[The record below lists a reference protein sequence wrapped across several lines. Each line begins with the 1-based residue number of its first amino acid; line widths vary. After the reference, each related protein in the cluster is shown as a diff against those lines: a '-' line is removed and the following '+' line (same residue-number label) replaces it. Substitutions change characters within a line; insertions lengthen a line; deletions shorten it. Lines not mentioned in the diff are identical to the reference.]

1 MKKRWILN
9 LLLLVVVVGIAAFL
23 HLKPQEQALSARFE
37 VSNLKMADF
46 EAVKAE
52 FPAKAPTVFEKQD
65 GYWMMRKPYAARADQ
80 PSVQRIISII
90 AATTATRLP
99 LQDAAKY
106 GLDQP
111 VLKLTLSGAKGDQVF
126 TFGTFNPVTEEQYV
140 GFAGQVYL
148 LPGQYGEAAST
159 QPIEMVDKTPLSPA
173 ERKQLAGFDLAHLE
187 QWEENALKVELSNEG
202 KWSANDPKAKPTQN
216 DMNEWSDFSWVQ
228 AQAVSVEFYTP
239 DRKQSYPSFEVL
251 LRNGKKV
258 HFDKLQESP
267 EYLLARPDEG
277 IIYHFSN
284 DTGFTMVNPPVNIQ
298 TPGSK

>member
-9 LLLLVVVVGIAAFL
+9 LLLLAVVVGIAVFL
-23 HLKPQEQALSARFE
+23 HLKPQEQATSARFE
-37 VSNLKMADF
+37 VSSLKMADF
-46 EAVKAE
+46 DTVKAE
-52 FPAKAPTVFEKQD
+52 FPAKAPTIFEKQD

-80 PSVQRIISII
+80 SSVQRVMSII

-99 LQDAAKY
+99 LQEAAKY

-111 VLKLTLSGAKGDQVF
+111 VLKLTLSGAKGEQVF
-126 TFGTFNPVTEEQYV
+126 TFGTYNPVSEEQYV
-140 GFAGQVYL
+140 GYAGQVYL
-148 LPGQYGEAAST
+148 LPGQYSEAAST
-159 QPIEMVDKTPLSPA
+159 QPIEMVDKTPLSPV

-187 QWEENALKVELSNEG
+187 QWEENALKVQMSDEG
-202 KWSANDPKAKPTQN
+202 KWLANDAKAKPTQN
-216 DMNEWSDFSWVQ
+216 ELNEWMDFSWVQ
-228 AQAVSVEFYTP
+228 AQATSVEFYTP
-239 DRKQSYPSFEVL
+239 DRKQTYPSFEVL

-298 TPGSK
+298 APKSQ

>member
-9 LLLLVVVVGIAAFL
+9 LLLLVVVVGIAVFL
-23 HLKPQEQALSARFE
+23 HLKPQQQSQSAKFE
-37 VSNLKMADF
+37 VSSLKMADF
-46 EAVKAE
+46 DAVKAE

-65 GYWMMRKPYAARADQ
+65 GYWMMRKPYGARADQ

-90 AATTATRLP
+90 AATTATKLP

-126 TFGTFNPVTEEQYV
+126 TFGTYNPVTEEQYV

-148 LPGQYGEAAST
+148 LPGQYSEAAST
-159 QPIEMVDKTPLSPA
+159 QPIEMVDKTPLSPT

-187 QWEENALKVELSNEG
+187 QWEENALKVTLSTEG
-202 KWSANDPKAKPTQN
+202 KWSVNDPKAKPTQN
-216 DMNEWSDFSWVQ
+216 DMNEWTDFSWVQ
-228 AQAVSVEFYTP
+228 AQAVSVEVYTP
-239 DRKQSYPSFEVL
+239 DRKQAYPSFEVL
-251 LRNGKKV
+251 LRNGKKI
-258 HFDKLQESP
+258 HFDKMQESP

-284 DTGFTMVNPPVNIQ
+284 DSGFTMVNPPVNIQ
-298 TPGSK
+298 TPKK

>member
-9 LLLLVVVVGIAAFL
+9 LLLLAVVVGIAVFL
-23 HLKPQEQALSARFE
+23 HLKPQQQSQSAKFE
-37 VSNLKMADF
+37 VSSLKMADF
-46 EAVKAE
+46 DAVKAE

-65 GYWMMRKPYAARADQ
+65 GYWMMRKPYGARADQ

-90 AATTATRLP
+90 AATTATKLP

-126 TFGTFNPVTEEQYV
+126 TFGTYNPVTEEQYV

-148 LPGQYGEAAST
+148 LPGQYSEAAST
-159 QPIEMVDKTPLSPA
+159 QPIEMVDKTPLSPT

-187 QWEENALKVELSNEG
+187 QWEENALKVTLSTEG
-202 KWSANDPKAKPTQN
+202 KWSVNDPKAKPTQN
-216 DMNEWSDFSWVQ
+216 DMNEWTDFSWVQ
-228 AQAVSVEFYTP
+228 AQAVSVEVYTP
-239 DRKQSYPSFEVL
+239 DRKQAYPSFEVL
-251 LRNGKKV
+251 LRNGKKI
-258 HFDKLQESP
+258 HFDKMQESP

-284 DTGFTMVNPPVNIQ
+284 DSGFTMVNPPVNIQ
-298 TPGSK
+298 TPKK

>member
-9 LLLLVVVVGIAAFL
+9 LLLLAVVVGIAVFL
-23 HLKPQEQALSARFE
+23 HLKPQQQSQSAKFE
-37 VSNLKMADF
+37 VSSLKMADF
-46 EAVKAE
+46 DAVKAE

-65 GYWMMRKPYAARADQ
+65 GYWMMRKPYGARADQ
-80 PSVQRIISII
+80 PSVHRIISII
-90 AATTATRLP
+90 AATTATKLP

-126 TFGTFNPVTEEQYV
+126 TFGTYNPVTEEQYV

-148 LPGQYGEAAST
+148 LPGQYSEAAST
-159 QPIEMVDKTPLSPA
+159 QPIEMVDKTPLSPT

-187 QWEENALKVELSNEG
+187 QWEENALKVTLSTEG
-202 KWSANDPKAKPTQN
+202 KWSVNDPKAKPTQN
-216 DMNEWSDFSWVQ
+216 DMNEWTDFSWVQ
-228 AQAVSVEFYTP
+228 AQAVSVEVYTP
-239 DRKQSYPSFEVL
+239 DRKQAYPSFEVL
-251 LRNGKKV
+251 LRNGKKI
-258 HFDKLQESP
+258 HFDKMQESP

-284 DTGFTMVNPPVNIQ
+284 DSGFTMVNPPVNIQ
-298 TPGSK
+298 TPKK

>member
-1 MKKRWILN
+1 
-9 LLLLVVVVGIAAFL
+9 
-23 HLKPQEQALSARFE
+23 
-37 VSNLKMADF
+37 MADF
-46 EAVKAE
+46 DTVKAE
-52 FPAKAPTVFEKQD
+52 FPAKAPTIFEKQD

-80 PSVQRIISII
+80 SSVQRVMSII

-111 VLKLTLSGAKGDQVF
+111 VLKLTLSGPKGEQVF
-126 TFGTFNPVTEEQYV
+126 TFGTYNPVSEEQYV
-140 GFAGQVYL
+140 GYAGQVYL
-148 LPGQYGEAAST
+148 LPGQYSEAAST
-159 QPIEMVDKTPLSPA
+159 QPIEMVDKTPLSPV

-187 QWEENALKVELSNEG
+187 QWEENALKVQMSDEG
-202 KWSANDPKAKPTQN
+202 KWVANDAKARPTQN
-216 DMNEWSDFSWVQ
+216 ELNEWMDFSWVQ
-228 AQAVSVEFYTP
+228 AQATSVEFYTP
-239 DRKQSYPSFEVL
+239 DRKQTYPSFEVL

-277 IIYHFSN
+277 IIYHFTN

-298 TPGSK
+298 APKQ

>member
-1 MKKRWILN
+1 MKKRWLLN
-9 LLLLVVVVGIAAFL
+9 LLLLAVVVGIAVFL
-23 HLKPQEQALSARFE
+23 HLQPKQQAAAGKFE
-37 VSNLKMADF
+37 VSSLKMADF
-46 EAVKAE
+46 NAVKAE
-52 FPAKAPTVFEKQD
+52 FPAKAPTVFERQD

-80 PSVQRIISII
+80 ASVHRILSII

-111 VLKLTLSGAKGDQVF
+111 VLKLTLSGAKGDHVF
-126 TFGTFNPVTEEQYV
+126 TFGTFNPVSEEQYV
-140 GFAGQVYL
+140 GYAGQVYL

-159 QPIEMVDKTPLSPA
+159 QPIEMVDKAPLAPA

-187 QWEENALKVELSNEG
+187 QWEENALRVVLSADG
-202 KWSANDPKAKPTQN
+202 KWTTNEAKAKPTQN
-216 DMNEWSDFSWVQ
+216 DLNEWMDFSWAQSQ
-228 AQAVSVEFYTP
+228 ALSVEFYTP

-258 HFDKLQESP
+258 HFDKMQESP

-284 DTGFTMVNPPVNIQ
+284 DSGFTMVNPPINIQ
-298 TPGSK
+298 K

>member
-9 LLLLVVVVGIAAFL
+9 LLLLAIVVGIAVFL
-23 HLKPQEQALSARFE
+23 HLKPQEQAQSAKFE
-37 VSNLKMADF
+37 VSHFKMADF
-46 EAVKAE
+46 DAVKAE
-52 FPAKAPTVFEKQD
+52 FPAKAPTVFAKQD

-126 TFGTFNPVTEEQYV
+126 TFGTYNPVSEEQYV

-148 LPGQYGEAAST
+148 LPGQYSEAAST
-159 QPIEMVDKTPLSPA
+159 QPIEMVDKTPLSPS

-187 QWEENALKVELSNEG
+187 QWEENALKVELSTEG
-202 KWSANDPKAKPTQN
+202 KWSVNDPKAKPTQN

-239 DRKQSYPSFEVL
+239 DRKQTYPSFEVL

-277 IIYHFSN
+277 IIYHFTN
-284 DTGFTMVNPPVNIQ
+284 DNGFTMVNPPVNIQ
-298 TPGSK
+298 APKQ